1 MTDYKILRTYLNND
15 ISQLDLFENRINE
28 LADDGYK
35 VISTDVQNSMYIV
48 MMEKSKYNLT
58 FDVETISP
66 NTFTTYNGIDEEGNG
81 ISGGIIIRNDSD
93 DEVE

>member
-1 MTDYKILRTYLNND
+1 MDYKILRTYLNND

-48 MMEKSKYNLT
+48 MMEKKRHPCN
-58 FDVETISP
+58 FDLDLHEPTWTSR
-66 NTFTTYNGIDEEGNG
+66 NCIDEEGKG
-81 ISGGIIIRNDSD
+81 ISGGIIIRNDFD